1 MLRLL
6 NIILLAL
13 VRLYRWVLSPLKTV
27 LFGPLGRCRFEPS
40 CSAYALEA
48 LQCHG
53 PLKGT
58 VLAAKRICRCHP
70 WGGCG
75 FDPVPSVPDSR
86 SHSRA
91 RPSTPSSHTK
101 PAACTH

>member
-1 MLRLL
+1 MLRLAN
-6 NIILLAL
+6 NILMLL
-13 VRLYRWVLSPLKTV
+13 VRLYRWTLSPLKTV

-48 LQCHG
+48 LQRHG

-58 VLAAKRICRCHP
+58 RLAATRLCRCHP

-75 FDPVPSVPDSR
+75 FDPVPPAPH
-86 SHSRA
+86 SHSA
-91 RPSTPSSHTK
+91 GSDRPRDAAS
-101 PAACTH
+101 PASLTVRTH